1 MHDELR
7 HFLLVIEHGTLTA
20 AARAAH
26 LSQPAL
32 TASIQRLEKRF
43 EARLLNRGRRGAEP
57 TAAGRALLPH
67 ARAALAA
74 VEDGRRAVA
83 EVAGLAGGE
92 VRLGG
97 GATAC
102 TYLLPGVLAR
112 FRARYP
118 KVRIS
123 LREGFPDGL
132 REMLRS
138 GGLDLAVVTGEGG
151 EPWRTDELIL
161 VAAPGVE
168 FDGAPFVTLLEGS
181 STRRWLHR
189 TFPNAVV
196 SMELGGISAVKGNVR
211 AGIGVAL
218 ISRAAVQYDLEQGRL
233 VRIPHPA
240 TPIKRRVALLHRGL
254 DRLSPAAAGLRR
266 ALLGLDEFAE
276 PEAASSGGGERVA
289 LQAIDR

>member
-7 HFLLVIEHGTLTA
+7 HFLLVIEHGTLTG

-32 TASIQRLEKRF
+32 TASIQRLERRF
-43 EARLLNRGRRGAEP
+43 DARLLHRGRRGAEA
-57 TAAGRALLPH
+57 TAEGLALVPH

-74 VEDGRRAVA
+74 VDDARRAVA

-132 REMLRS
+132 REMLRA
-138 GGLDLAVVTGEGG
+138 GALDLAVVTGEDG
-151 EPWRTDELIL
+151 EPWRTDGLIL

-168 FDGAPFVTLLEGS
+168 LPGSPFVTLLEGS
-181 STRRWLHR
+181 STRGWLKR
-189 TFPNAVV
+189 AFPDAEV

-218 ISRAAVQYDLEQGRL
+218 ISRAAVQYDLEMGRL
-233 VRIPHPA
+233 VQIEHPA
-240 TPIKRRVALLHRGL
+240 TPIERRIALLHRGL

-266 ALLGLDEFAE
+266 ALLGLDEFAVDAA
-276 PEAASSGGGERVA
+276 EAP
-289 LQAIDR
+289 